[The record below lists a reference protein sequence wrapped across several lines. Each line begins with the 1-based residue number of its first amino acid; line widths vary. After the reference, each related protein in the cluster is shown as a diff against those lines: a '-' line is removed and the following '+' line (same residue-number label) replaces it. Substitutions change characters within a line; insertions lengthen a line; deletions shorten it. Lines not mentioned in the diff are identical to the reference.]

1 MVTKVIRW
9 GNSLGLR
16 LPKKLA
22 DDLQMTSGTEVDIKV
37 HDGKLVLIP
46 VQRPK
51 LHLKE
56 LLAGVTKANLHDEV
70 DFGRRTG
77 RETW

>member
-22 DDLQMTSGTEVDIKV
+22 DDLHMTSGTEVDIKV

-46 VQRPK
+46 VQRTK

-56 LLAGVTKANLHDEV
+56 LLAGVTKGNLHDEV